1 MLCNFLVRTLQFLRN
16 IKNLTSKVAYLSG
29 SILLT
34 SLKPAQH
41 ILLHNI
47 HRRTYIWW
55 LWCQLRIS
63 EIDPRI
69 IFSTFVHSNASDF
82 PPMISLSGNYSIK
95 RIKYPKKAQHDPISR
110 RSNFENMWFI
120 LVTRGKKCIPKGL
133 RFNFSIST
141 VNFLPL
147 EIYARK
153 VKSKELA
160 RPSWKLDIYG
170 NTGCRVFK
178 RGIQNWKDFAS
189 PLTQFSKFNNF
200 LWVCWFL

>member
-120 LVTRGKKCIPKGL
+120 LVTRGKKCIQKGL
-133 RFNFSIST
+133 KIQFFNFNGKLSAFRDLCKESKIKRT
-141 VNFLPL
+141 GATFLK
-147 EIYARK
+147 ARYLWQYGL
-153 VKSKELA
+153 SSFQA
-160 RPSWKLDIYG
+160 GYTKL
-170 NTGCRVFK
+170 K
-178 RGIQNWKDFAS
+178 RFCLPINPILKIQ
-189 PLTQFSKFNNF
+189 
-200 LWVCWFL
+200 